1 MFLRIILILIAATAI
16 SGCNLRTSFN
26 NAMRPALSAMRP
38 APSPMRQAPPVRTSG
53 PYTLDSGDVLRVNVF
68 GQENL
73 SRQYSVDGSGY
84 ISMPLIGAVRASGQ
98 TSFQLEKKIAA
109 QLKKNYVKDPKV
121 TVEVATYRPFFILGE
136 VRQPGQFPYVNGMTV
151 QNAVAIARGYTER
164 ARERKVQLTRRIN
177 GRDVKLTVPRDYPI
191 RPGDTIYV
199 MERFL

>member
-1 MFLRIILILIAATAI
+1 MHLRIILILIAATAL
-16 SGCNLRTSFN
+16 SGCNLRTKFN
-26 NAMRPALSAMRP
+26 DVMRQTSSAMRLTP
-38 APSPMRQAPPVRTSG
+38 SAPRQAPMAQAAG

-84 ISMPLIGAVRASGQ
+84 ISMPLIGAVRASGS

-164 ARERKVQLTRRIN
+164 ARERKVQLTRRIQ
-177 GRDVKLTVPRDYPI
+177 GRDVKMTVPRDYPI